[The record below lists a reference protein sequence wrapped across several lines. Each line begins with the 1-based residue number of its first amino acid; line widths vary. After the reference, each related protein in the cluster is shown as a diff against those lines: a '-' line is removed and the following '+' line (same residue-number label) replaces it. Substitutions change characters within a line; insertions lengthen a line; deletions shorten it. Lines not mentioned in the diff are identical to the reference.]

1 MLHILVKLSHKA
13 PVYLHFL
20 FAQANNAGM
29 DHLQKGVWAR
39 RKAEEEV
46 AARETRRGRRR
57 TMRSR
62 RARNLLDG
70 WLCRSIPEKSQLD
83 REDMT
88 RLRSQNLFLVML
100 MLHVERDENG
110 AGVWEPL
117 IMALMI

>member
-1 MLHILVKLSHKA
+1 MQL
-13 PVYLHFL
+13 
-20 FAQANNAGM
+20 GM

-70 WLCRSIPEKSQLD
+70 SLCRSIPEKSQLD

-100 MLHVERDENG
+100 MLHVERDGNG

-117 IMALMI
+117 MMAPMI